1 MVGDAILR
9 PTRGLV
15 LDDFVSDETNSARWR
30 DGVVVARVTPRM
42 LRALADEPD
51 AARRALAA
59 GHERLDR
66 RTMLRLARD
75 RAPAVRAAI
84 ASNPKL
90 LTDVALTLAT
100 DSSVTV
106 RLALAASAG
115 LAPQAAAV
123 LAGDA
128 DPEVPL
134 TLLERDLA
142 GNSEVLLRLAQ
153 HPDASVREALYSGT
167 NMRVFVALHVA
178 QEGAVDARVELAECT
193 TARGDVLTDE
203 VLTLLC
209 TNPDVSVRQAGLHAL
224 ALQVAPADGV
234 AIAARPN
241 AVKSLMTDPV
251 PALRMEVA
259 DLLITA
265 EHSDAVSER
274 LATKAVRTMA
284 TDEDFAVR
292 AWVAWKTAD
301 RKALKLLIHD
311 PDPRVRNDARANPN
325 APRSAS
331 EQARGA
337 VREAARAAKSAARH
351 AHGAGGAARR
361 ASDAVRRH
369 IARHGE

>member
-75 RAPAVRAAI
+75 RVPEVRAAI

-100 DSSVTV
+100 DSSSTV
-106 RLALAASAG
+106 RLALAAGAG

-123 LAGDA
+123 LAGDR
-128 DPEVPL
+128 DSDVPL

-153 HPDASVREALYSGT
+153 HPDTCVREALYAGT

-178 QEGAVDARVELAECT
+178 KEGDAQACIELAECT
-193 TARGDVLTDE
+193 SARGDVLTDE
-203 VLTLLC
+203 VLAVLC
-209 TNPDVSVRQAGLHAL
+209 TNPDESVRQAGLHAL

-259 DLLITA
+259 DLLITS
-265 EHSDAVSER
+265 EHSDAASER
-274 LATKAVRTMA
+274 LAAKAVRTMA
-284 TDEDFAVR
+284 TDEDFVVR

-301 RKALKLLIHD
+301 RKVLRTLIHD
-311 PDPRVRNDARANPN
+311 PDPRVRGDARANPN
-325 APRSAS
+325 APRSATD
-331 EQARGA
+331 QAQ
-337 VREAARAAKSAARH
+337 SAAREAVKAARSAARR

-361 ASDAVRRH
+361 ASKAVRRH
-369 IARHGE
+369 IARHGD